1 MAVMFFFAFVA
12 MAVMFFFAF
21 VAMAVMFFLAF
32 VAVAVVLF
40 LAFVA
45 VAVMLFLAFVTV
57 MVMFFGIADRRA
69 VAVEVGHV
77 VVVVLMGFIEDHI
90 EITAGN
96 ARFLHAGNFNG
107 ESICRDGIH
116 RSFQSVQVR
125 PQIQHGGHKHISADA
140 GGGF

>member
-1 MAVMFFFAFVA
+1 MLFLVLVA
-12 MAVMFFFAF
+12 M
-21 VAMAVMFFLAF
+21 
-32 VAVAVVLF
+32 AVVLF
-40 LAFVA
+40 LALVTM
-45 VAVMLFLAFVTV
+45 AVMLFLVLVAMAVVLFLAFVTV